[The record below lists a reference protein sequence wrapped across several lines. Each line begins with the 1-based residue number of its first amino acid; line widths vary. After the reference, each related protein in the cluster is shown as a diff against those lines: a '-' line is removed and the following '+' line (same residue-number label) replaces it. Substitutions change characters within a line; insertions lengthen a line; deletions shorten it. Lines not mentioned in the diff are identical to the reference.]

1 MRLHRIV
8 AVKARAKII
17 TSLKIHR
24 VKKSFF
30 LGYLCPMQ
38 TLVVDAGNTNIKL
51 GCFENEQLVHV
62 QRFDLSEI
70 QALKSVISNS
80 ENAVLVISSVISD
93 EITNQLLRIKKGIVV
108 SQNTSIPIQNSYET
122 PDTLGMDRLCNAVAV
137 AARMETSYGVSIDI
151 GTCIKFDIVSKT
163 DGYLGGSIAPGI
175 DLRYKSLNDYTEKLP
190 LLSNK
195 TQTSIVGTNTKTS
208 MQSGVMNGMRA
219 EIEGLVHYYESQF
232 QSLTFFVTGGDANFF
247 DIQGKNN
254 IFAVENLTLYGLF
267 EIYKHNA

>member
-1 MRLHRIV
+1 M
-8 AVKARAKII
+8 K
-17 TSLKIHR
+17 
-24 VKKSFF
+24 
-30 LGYLCPMQ
+30 

-51 GCFENEQLVHV
+51 GHFEHEQLIGVTRYGSNEFH
-62 QRFDLSEI
+62 S
-70 QALKSVISNS
+70 LK
-80 ENAVLVISSVISD
+80 E
-93 EITNQLLRIKKGIVV
+93 RIKVHAPDFIVV
-108 SQNTSIPIQNSYET
+108 SSVVADHLAQEILESHQGMIVSPTTPIPIANTYQT
-122 PDTLGMDRLCNAVAV
+122 PETLGMDRLCNAVGV
-137 AARMETSYGVSIDI
+137 AARMESEYGVSIDI
-151 GTCIKFDIVSKT
+151 GTCIKFDIVGKNE
-163 DGYLGGSIAPGI
+163 GYLGGSIAPGI

-195 TQTSIVGTNTKTS
+195 SQTSVVGKDTKTS

-219 EIEGLVHYYESQF
+219 EIEGLVSYYESQF